1 MRMTL
6 KIWIQFTLISLVLQA
21 CASINPI
28 SQAETVEQRAYAVY
42 GTYVIMQES
51 AAVLVSGGNLP
62 NSAVLA
68 IADADERAQPVLDS
82 LLLTFR
88 EYLVVKAE
96 FDAGRAEQG
105 TLLTILENVN
115 SWIER
120 AVPMVNNLTAAVEGA
135 Q

>member
-1 MRMTL
+1 MRLPLTTWL
-6 KIWIQFTLISLVLQA
+6 QFTILSLALQA
-21 CASINPI
+21 CASVNPI
-28 SQAETVEQRAYAVY
+28 AQAETTEQRAYAVY
-42 GTYVIMQES
+42 GTYVIMQEQ
-51 AAVLVSGGNLP
+51 AAVLVSSGDLP

-82 LLLTFR
+82 LLLTYR
-88 EYLVVKAE
+88 EYLSVKAE

-105 TLLTILENVN
+105 TLLTVLENVN

-120 AVPMVNNLTAAVEGA
+120 AVPLVNNLTAAVEGA